1 MATGVYNRINL
12 AAATDTV
19 VVSNTAIA
27 TGKSAVITISMC
39 NQNATN
45 VTVRLA
51 ITANTAPGQHEFLE
65 YEVPLNNYGVLER
78 TGIVMTTG
86 LNLVAR
92 SSSANVSVLAYGIE
106 G

>member
-12 AAATDTV
+12 AASTDTV

-27 TGKSAVITISMC
+27 AGKSAVITISMC
-39 NQNATN
+39 NQNETN

-51 ITANTAPGQHEFLE
+51 ISANATPGLHEYLE
-65 YEVPLNNYGVLER
+65 FNVPLNNYGVLER
-78 TGIVMTTG
+78 TGIVMTAG
-86 LNLVAR
+86 LNLIAR
-92 SSSANVSVLAYGIE
+92 SSAANVSVLAYGIE